1 MSFYKYL
8 CDNGYYFDKYLIE
21 NFLLSLKVKPF
32 VILSGKSGTGK
43 MSLSRLFIKFLS
55 DNSPIFI
62 KAPINFSSWHHQEWR
77 LNSNYFEDIFPIG
90 NCAITCNM
98 SVDNIPAIGKI
109 TPWIHLTYE
118 NNDIKR
124 NIEKLTNYDLEK
136 LENDGSGYEKIKE
149 IFNQEDFESLEI
161 KFDTYSLKNCFSNKY
176 IVPNGSI
183 LLKQNSGMTV
193 ARDREWTISKRF
205 MDYIPFNSGENP
217 CNISIFNIH
226 SNATIRFAFNL
237 KFDKNKK
244 LQNYLKQN
252 LDKEVT
258 VELKID
264 DFDFDNYDSYLFKKF
279 YKIIHVNDNLLDI
292 LEDSPSILSEDQF
305 TVAYELINEA
315 KNDFDNPYF
324 LIFDDSNLSFIE
336 RYLADFL
343 LFIESNE
350 SIYILGKHNSLDI
363 PNNLFIVCTV
373 NTNET
378 AGMFSQK
385 VLDKVNTIEFETL
398 SVLDYMEFSSDDDFK
413 GDVDYLQ
420 SPLIDSEVSNLNI
433 NGLKEELMKISCSS
447 GNLFDVLIKE
457 LNMFQLTL
465 KSTQFDFGFGIVN
478 EILRFMLVA
487 WKYENSPDFWDN
499 WERYF
504 DAQIKQKILPKLHGS
519 HKTIGNLLDELFNL
533 CLVDSNDN
541 EQANLFNLSQ
551 DNCKYYTSALKLQNM
566 SKLLS
571 NQKYVS
577 FI

>member
-1 MSFYKYL
+1 M
-8 CDNGYYFDKYLIE
+8 
-21 NFLLSLKVKPF
+21 
-32 VILSGKSGTGK
+32 
-43 MSLSRLFIKFLS
+43 
-55 DNSPIFI
+55 
-62 KAPINFSSWHHQEWR
+62 
-77 LNSNYFEDIFPIG
+77 
-90 NCAITCNM
+90 
-98 SVDNIPAIGKI
+98 
-109 TPWIHLTYE
+109 
-118 NNDIKR
+118 
-124 NIEKLTNYDLEK
+124 
-136 LENDGSGYEKIKE
+136 
-149 IFNQEDFESLEI
+149 
-161 KFDTYSLKNCFSNKY
+161 
-176 IVPNGSI
+176 
-183 LLKQNSGMTV
+183 
-193 ARDREWTISKRF
+193 
-205 MDYIPFNSGENP
+205 
-217 CNISIFNIH
+217 
-226 SNATIRFAFNL
+226 
-237 KFDKNKK
+237 
-244 LQNYLKQN
+244 
-252 LDKEVT
+252 
-258 VELKID
+258 
-264 DFDFDNYDSYLFKKF
+264 
-279 YKIIHVNDNLLDI
+279 
-292 LEDSPSILSEDQF
+292 
-305 TVAYELINEA
+305 
-315 KNDFDNPYF
+315 
-324 LIFDDSNLSFIE
+324 
-336 RYLADFL
+336 